1 MNTRTLQGLQQT
13 IIELQQQLGRC
24 TEVAQEI
31 DQNYS
36 PQGLTGTI
44 KPSLVHG
51 YENENFE
58 RWLEKFCLHLER
70 RRS

>member
-13 IIELQQQLGRC
+13 IIELQQHLGRC

>member
-1 MNTRTLQGLQQT
+1 MHTRTLQGLQQT
-13 IIELQQQLGRC
+13 IIKLQQQLGRC

-31 DQNYS
+31 DKNYS

-44 KPSLVHG
+44 KPSLCHG

-58 RWLEKFCLHLER
+58 RWLEKFFPHLER

>member
-1 MNTRTLQGLQQT
+1 MHTRTLQGLQQT

-24 TEVAQEI
+24 TEVAQEM

-44 KPSLVHG
+44 KPSLFHG
-51 YENENFE
+51 YKNENF
-58 RWLEKFCLHLER
+58 F
-70 RRS
+70 